1 MSLKATRK
9 RRSWAVPWASR
20 RLRENRNLGDR
31 TFIKIVRAVNALGI
45 FPKSWSA
52 RSSRRRRAR

>member
-1 MSLKATRK
+1 LRALVTL
-9 RRSWAVPWASR
+9 SR
-20 RLRENRNLGDR
+20 DELMALRNLGDR
-31 TFIKIVRAVNALGI
+31 TFIKIVRAVNTLGI